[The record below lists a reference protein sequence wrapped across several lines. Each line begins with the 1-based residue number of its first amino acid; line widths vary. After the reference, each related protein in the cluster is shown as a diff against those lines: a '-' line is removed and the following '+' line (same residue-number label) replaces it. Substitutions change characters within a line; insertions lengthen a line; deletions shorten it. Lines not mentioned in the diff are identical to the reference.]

1 MLFVCLGN
9 ICRSPT
15 GEGVFR
21 SLLSQHSLVDK
32 IIVDSAGTIG
42 FHTHKSADARMQSAA
57 RARGYE
63 LLSKSRKITYA
74 DLETFDLIIAM
85 DRDNFSDIKTVHPA
99 PTAEIKLLS
108 DFLGDD
114 WPMDVPDPYRGRDEG
129 FEYVIDMIESAC
141 PKILEYLSS

>member
-1 MLFVCLGN
+1 M
-9 ICRSPT
+9 
-15 GEGVFR
+15 
-21 SLLSQHSLVDK
+21 
-32 IIVDSAGTIG
+32 
-42 FHTHKSADARMQSAA
+42 
-57 RARGYE
+57 
-63 LLSKSRKITYA
+63 LSKSRKITHA

-85 DRDNFSDIKTVHPA
+85 DRNNFSDIKAVHPA

-114 WPMDVPDPYRGRDEG
+114 WPTDVPDPYRGRDEG